1 MSREININN
10 SIKLIPNAYTN
21 TGSYHFTNQ
30 TIDNAYSDADSTSS
44 NRMMLARNY
53 YSARKSEIYYEFD
66 KSSLTNIPSNA
77 TITSITAN
85 VKYYVNSTTY
95 VTAVSMQLYSN
106 TTAKGT
112 AVTSRPTGSG
122 QKYSITTGTW
132 TRAELDNIRLYVS
145 GTHNASTDNGYIY
158 FYGADVTVNYNVSG
172 IAYTIT
178 AISNVDNVTVTPA
191 TQELMEGEDTIVAIY
206 GVSDL
211 NDINITDNDIDVSDQ
226 LIHKQLPAS
235 GTVSATPE
243 SFTTEVSVSGAAFY
257 ISSSNATNHF
267 DDPINHTAENPATQP
282 SSNSWTYVK
291 GGTNN
296 NATGWAI
303 YDFDFSS
310 IPINA
315 TITSIQVK
323 CYGAKENTSTSAQYK
338 SMIGLY
344 SNTTLKSTE
353 QEFTNTS
360 PYVMTITNPGTWT
373 RDELQN
379 AKLRHTVAYYGGWM
393 GGVTWT
399 VNYENPISGDYYEY
413 TLNNLNSDHVIVVD
427 DATVYIPPEEDPT
440 YNYYP
445 VTISSINATTNPTK
459 GTTRVVEG
467 TNQTITI
474 YPDDPLVTLILDNG
488 VDVSSQLVAY
498 SAGSPTYTVTTQVS
512 GASYGFNLN
521 SSTGYYVSTNNGV
534 SKSASVARINLDLPV
549 RCLITI
555 QYINYAEANYDY
567 GMFGKVDTTVA
578 TDGLTASSN
587 SSSPSDSASNYQLA
601 MASNSSSAQT
611 ITYEV
616 ESGEHFIDV
625 KYGKDDATDNGND
638 SLQWKVLSIE
648 PLEANNYYTYTL
660 TNIQQSHNLIFV
672 FGDVTYWYINSSGS
686 GCKLYPNGQY
696 VVLDGDSYKLTIVP
710 NENNATVSI
719 TDNGSN
725 VTNSLERI
733 ESQVEKDGNTITY
746 VNYIYRLSNISSTHN
761 LIINCVSGSTIYM
774 KVNNS
779 WIAISKVYKKIDD
792 RWQEQSDYSSL
803 FDLTKI
809 YVNGTN

>member
-1 MSREININN
+1 MSRVINIQDSLVFNPTAYD
-10 SIKLIPNAYTN
+10 SSSTWSSSYTSGTSNAC
-21 TGSYHFTNQ
+21 
-30 TIDNAYSDADSTSS
+30 DSTSNTS
-44 NRMMLARNY
+44 SHARFSLRDSTNY
-53 YSARKSEIYYEFD
+53 TAIYDFEI
-66 KSSLTNIPSNA
+66 NGIPNGA
-77 TITSITAN
+77 TITSVTGQVRAAIQNTSYTAK
-85 VKYYVNSTTY
+85 V
-95 VTAVSMQLYSN
+95 QLYSG
-106 TTAKGT
+106 TTAKGSST
-112 AVTSRPTGSG
+112 NINTSTNYQYGGSLWTVNG
-122 QKYSITTGTW
+122 GTNW
-132 TRAELDNIRLYVS
+132 TLSEVSNLRLRFTPNNVSSNNNRYLYV
-145 GTHNASTDNGYIY
+145 
-158 FYGADVTVNYNVSG
+158 YGANITVDYSVPG
-172 IAYTIT
+172 TAYTIT
-178 AISNVDNVTVTPA
+178 ATSNVDNVTVNPA
-191 TQELMEGEDTIVAIY
+191 TQELMNGESATVTINGITNAT
-206 GVSDL
+206 
-211 NDINITDNDIDVSDQ
+211 DISIIDNGTDVTSQ
-226 LIHKQLPAS
+226 LVEH
-235 GTVSATPE
+235 TVSGGTIEKYPGTQ
-243 SFTTEVSVSGAAFY
+243 TTSRIQSGSSYAAY
-257 ISSSNATNHF
+257 AVGRSAENPYSSSNNMYASQNS
-267 DDPINHTAENPATQP
+267 NGYAEY
-282 SSNSWTYVK
+282 S
-291 GGTNN
+291 
-296 NATGWAI
+296 
-303 YDFDFSS
+303 FDFSD
-310 IPINA
+310 IPSGV
-315 TITSIQVK
+315 TIDSVEVR
-323 CYGAKENTSTSAQYK
+323 CYGHRESSTTSSTYVAK
-338 SMIGLY
+338 IGLY
-344 SNTTLKSTE
+344 SGSTLKSTE
-353 QEFTNTS
+353 QEFTSTS
-360 PYVMTITNPGTWT
+360 NQTITINNPGTWT
-373 RDELQN
+373 REELQN
-379 AKLRHTVAYYGGWM
+379 AKLRFTVGYYGGLLL
-393 GGVTWT
+393 GATWV
-399 VNYENPISGDYYEY
+399 VNYSVESTHYYTY
-413 TLNNLNSDHVIVVD
+413 TINNLNADHVIVVD
-427 DATVYIPPEEDPT
+427 DATAYVPPEEDPEYT
-440 YNYYP
+440 YYP
-445 VTISSINATTNPTK
+445 VTISSINATTDPTK

-467 TNQTITI
+467 SNQTITI

-567 GMFGKVDTTVA
+567 GMFGKVDTAVA
-578 TDGLTASSN
+578 TDGLTASSS
-587 SSSPSDSASNYQLA
+587 SSSPSDSVSNYQLA
-601 MASNSSSAQT
+601 MASNSSSTQT

-625 KYGKDDATDNGND
+625 KYGKDDASDSNND

-660 TNIQQSHNLIFV
+660 TNIQESHNLIFV

-696 VVLDGDSYKLTIVP
+696 VVLDDDSYKLTIVP

-719 TDNGSN
+719 TDNGNN

>member
-1 MSREININN
+1 MSRVINIQDTATFVPNELVSN
-10 SIKLIPNAYTN
+10 HSSYSGISDSYPITNAYDSSDGTSYAYITCN
-21 TGSYHFTNQ
+21 TGSRASTYVSLKFPISGIPSGA
-30 TIDNAYSDADSTSS
+30 TIDSIVCKAKLRVSSTSYIS
-44 NRMMLARNY
+44 TAVVQLYKGTTAMGSSV
-53 YSARKSEIYYEFD
+53 SARTTTATVYTISNPGTWTVNDLEDLEIRY
-66 KSSLTNIPSNA
+66 TG
-77 TITSITAN
+77 TRGT
-85 VKYYVNSTTY
+85 
-95 VTAVSMQLYSN
+95 SN
-106 TTAKGT
+106 TT
-112 AVTSRPTGSG
+112 
-122 QKYSITTGTW
+122 
-132 TRAELDNIRLYVS
+132 RAAYL
-145 GTHNASTDNGYIY
+145 Y
-158 FYGADVTVNYNVSG
+158 FYGANLTIDYSVQGT
-172 IAYTIT
+172 AYTIT

-211 NDINITDNDIDVSDQ
+211 NNINITDNDIDVSDQ

-235 GTVSATPE
+235 GTVSAIPE

-257 ISSSNATNHF
+257 ISSSNSTNHF

-427 DATVYIPPEEDPT
+427 DATAYIPPEEDPT

-587 SSSPSDSASNYQLA
+587 SSSPSDSVSNYQLA

-696 VVLDGDSYKLTIVP
+696 VVLDGDSYKLIIVP